1 MVLVPFSTL
10 INKKVVIPS
19 ARTTYFSVD
28 RNHFIDL
35 MKPVLMQVY
44 VDEDW
49 YVTFYPDVAQAIGEN
64 VVASATD
71 HYVSY
76 GFYEHRLPYAIDV
89 DEPWYVSEY
98 QDVRDAVNNGF
109 FPSARDHFLEAGYRE
124 GRMPFAN
131 FALKRRTGH

>member
-1 MVLVPFSTL
+1 
-10 INKKVVIPS
+10 
-19 ARTTYFSVD
+19 
-28 RNHFIDL
+28 
-35 MKPVLMQVY
+35 
-44 VDEDW
+44 
-49 YVTFYPDVAQAIGEN
+49 
-64 VVASATD
+64 
-71 HYVSY
+71 
-76 GFYEHRLPYAIDV
+76 LPYAIDV